1 MKKNFKEI
9 NPELKKGDVVM
20 LLHME
25 GESVPV
31 GSRGFVLKKIVQP
44 KYIPTDS
51 GYGYSVNWYDIKNKL
66 ISKFPLFPEVD
77 GWVFDK
83 KYYESNPENLKEDIK
98 KACDLCNIKFNAD
111 KLPSIHSDCRNKKI
125 HYSKFYNDETK
136 NLVAKMYKEKINKF
150 NYTFES
156 N

>member
-44 KYIPTDS
+44 K
-51 GYGYSVNWYDIKNKL
+51 
-66 ISKFPLFPEVD
+66 F
-77 GWVFDK
+77 
-83 KYYESNPENLKEDIK
+83 KY
-98 KACDLCNIKFNAD
+98 FN
-111 KLPSIHSDCRNKKI
+111 
-125 HYSKFYNDETK
+125 
-136 NLVAKMYKEKINKF
+136 
-150 NYTFES
+150 
-156 N
+156 